1 MQRDSKDA
9 KAVIVSQ
16 KSEGDVDTIVLDLKS
31 AYDVCLACSRWQTVV
46 VGCAKD
52 WHTFKFRNAY
62 HVWANGHF
70 SLGRSFG

>member
-31 AYDVCLACSRWQTVV
+31 AYDVCWTLHCRWW
-46 VGCAKD
+46 AKL
-52 WHTFKFRNAY
+52 F
-62 HVWANGHF
+62 
-70 SLGRSFG
+70 